1 MVNMTKIKTLSIL
14 LVLVVLVAS
23 CAPATPTAVPTVIPT
38 AVTQATSSSAENGL
52 PQTEADVPRVSL
64 EDAVAAIESGE
75 AVVLDVRSAQEYQAS
90 HIPGAL
96 SIPLAQIEADPN
108 GLNLDKDQWIITYCT

>member
-1 MVNMTKIKTLSIL
+1 
-14 LVLVVLVAS
+14 VLFAS
-23 CAPATPTAVPTVIPT
+23 CAPGTPAAVPTVIPT
-38 AVTQATSSSAENGL
+38 IVAEVTSSSAENGL

-64 EDAVAAIESGE
+64 EDAVAAIEGGE